1 MKPTTS
7 KLSEKLAEEWCVK
20 LLINGNE
27 RTRLRHGLSEL
38 IHGLIHDAAK
48 NQAKYTR
55 LKNARL
61 GELVQAVEERMQ
73 Q

>member
-7 KLSEKLAEEWCVK
+7 KLSDKLAEEWCVK

-38 IHGLIHDAAK
+38 IYGLMHDSAK
-48 NQAKYTR
+48 HQAKYTR
-55 LKNARL
+55 LKSVKL
-61 GELVQAVEERMQ
+61 GELVQSVEERMQ